1 MANHMAN
8 HMASRAASRVASRMA
23 SRMANYMAGRGQ
35 PPGATRWQAQ
45 RASLARVLPH

>member
-8 HMASRAASRVASRMA
+8 HMASRAASRVA

-45 RASLARVLPH
+45 RACLARVLPH